1 MQRLSGDI
9 FHIRVIQI
17 ITDKRM
23 PDIFHMNTDLMG
35 AARLQDKGDEAVPVF
50 FFCDAI
56 VGDCVL
62 PFFKINFPLDKG
74 TSGPSDGSIYGPLRG
89 IKCSTDN
96 GEVFPRD
103 LVPHTHAG
111 EYTGTYHMPGNHSQS
126 GSVTVQPVRT
136 PEDKRLSLLLIV
148 VHKSVAREFS

>member
-1 MQRLSGDI
+1 MQSLPGDI

-50 FFCDAI
+50 FFYDAI

-62 PFFKINFPLDKG
+62 PF
-74 TSGPSDGSIYGPLRG
+74 
-89 IKCSTDN
+89 
-96 GEVFPRD
+96 
-103 LVPHTHAG
+103 
-111 EYTGTYHMPGNHSQS
+111 
-126 GSVTVQPVRT
+126 
-136 PEDKRLSLLLIV
+136 
-148 VHKSVAREFS
+148 